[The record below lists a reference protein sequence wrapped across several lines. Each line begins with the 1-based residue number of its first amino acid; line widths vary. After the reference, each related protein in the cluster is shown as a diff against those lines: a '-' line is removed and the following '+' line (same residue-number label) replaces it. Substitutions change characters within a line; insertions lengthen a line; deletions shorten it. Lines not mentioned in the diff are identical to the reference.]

1 MSRFSTLRNIAVA
14 GLVAGSFGMAGA
26 GVALAQDEEPAA
38 SHPIHIHV
46 GTCEELDPNPLAP
59 LDNMVPR
66 INEDAEDES
75 ANQPLGV
82 LTAPNV
88 LITGSE
94 EIDVAWEDML
104 AESHAINVHLSDE
117 DVQTYIACGDI
128 GGVVVDD
135 QMIVALQPLNDSG
148 YMGLAI
154 FHQDGDGNVDVPS
167 VYLFEPVSTNEPA
180 EVEATPVS

>member
-1 MSRFSTLRNIAVA
+1 MSRFSILKSIAVA
-14 GLVAGSFGMAGA
+14 GLVAGSFGMAGT
-26 GVALAQDEEPAA
+26 GSALAQDEESTA
-38 SHPIHIHV
+38 SHPIHIHA

-75 ANQPLGV
+75 DNQPVGV

-88 LITGSE
+88 LVTSSD
-94 EIDVAWEDML
+94 EIDVAWDDML
-104 AESHAINVHLSDE
+104 AGSHAINVHLSDE
-117 DVQTYIACGDI
+117 EVQTYIACGDI

-135 QMIVALQPLNDSG
+135 QLIVALQPLNDSG

-154 FHQDGDGNVDVPS
+154 FQQDGDGNVDVPA
-167 VYLFEPVSTNEPA
+167 VYLFEPVASNEPA